1 MRCCSRSCCAGQRT
15 SEVCL
20 RSGMRRGDGLA
31 VVSWVD
37 GNRDFSIARL
47 NAPGYVTVNFATEYE
62 LNRHVALF
70 GRINN
75 LLDRQYQNPVGFQQ
89 PGVGAYAGIRVTL

>member
-1 MRCCSRSCCAGQRT
+1 
-15 SEVCL
+15 
-20 RSGMRRGDGLA
+20 
-31 VVSWVD
+31 
-37 GNRDFSIARL
+37 
-47 NAPGYVTVNFATEYE
+47 VTVNLATEYE

-89 PGVGAYAGIRVTL
+89 PGLGAYAGIRVTL